1 MHPGSLA
8 VMLLFGFPIIV
19 VAGFFIIWA
28 LKIVKGDAT
37 EKNERLKAEETRLI
51 QELHQGLSRMEKRV
65 EALETILLDPGKDS
79 ENEQAG
85 L

>member
-1 MHPGSLA
+1 MDTGSLA
-8 VMLLFGFPIIV
+8 VLLLFGFPIIV

-28 LKIVKGDAT
+28 LKIVKGDGGD
-37 EKNERLKAEETRLI
+37 KNEKLKAEETRMI
-51 QELHQGLSRMEKRV
+51 QELHQGLSRMEKRI
-65 EALETILLDPGKDS
+65 EALETILLDLGKDS